1 MILRPF
7 IICMLSLCI
16 FGMVYTGDNKRM
28 TQQMWFSTLL
38 RGEFKSVM
46 QPLHT
51 TQRFSEY
58 TRNSTIPLRC
68 I

>member
-1 MILRPF
+1 
-7 IICMLSLCI
+7 
-16 FGMVYTGDNKRM
+16 MVYTGDNKRM
-28 TQQMWFSTLL
+28 TQQMRFSTLL

-46 QPLHT
+46 QPLRT

-58 TRNSTIPLRC
+58 IRNSTIPLRC

>member
-28 TQQMWFSTLL
+28 TQQMRFSTLL
-38 RGEFKSVM
+38 RGEFKSVL
-46 QPLHT
+46 QPLRT
-51 TQRFSEY
+51 TQRFSECI
-58 TRNSTIPLRC
+58 RDSTIPRQC